1 MNLETYLETN
11 NFEKKDLT
19 ILFSVGCVL
28 NTKTGDTFPIMA
40 DDTFDFEDG
49 MNVVTDEYDAYWW
62 ESLGKWKADERLV
75 LDTIENINDELR
87 IAYDHSIDTI
97 DPDESELPGPNPN
110 TYGYNDPA
118 STELDLDRDI
128 PEITVTDGSEPTEA
142 EWLEQK
148 AELSLGI

>member
-1 MNLETYLETN
+1 MIKKEKTMNLETYLETN

-49 MNVVTDEYDAYWW
+49 MNVVTDEFDAYWW
-62 ESLGKWKADERLV
+62 ENLGKWKPEERLV
-75 LDTIENINDELR
+75 LETIENINDEP
-87 IAYDHSIDTI
+87 YDHSIDTI

-110 TYGYNDPA
+110 TYGYNDTI
-118 STELDLDRDI
+118 SDEEVD
-128 PEITVTDGSEPTEA
+128 
-142 EWLEQK
+142 WLESK
-148 AELSLGI
+148 AELAMGI

>member
-40 DDTFDFEDG
+40 DDGFDFEDG
-49 MNVVTDEYDAYWW
+49 MNVVTDEFDEYWW
-62 ESLGKWKADERLV
+62 ENLGKWKADERLV
-75 LDTIENINDELR
+75 LDTIENLNTEP
-87 IAYDHSIDTI
+87 YDHSIDTI

-110 TYGYNDPA
+110 TYGYNDTI
-118 STELDLDRDI
+118 SDEEVD
-128 PEITVTDGSEPTEA
+128 
-142 EWLEQK
+142 WLESK
-148 AELSLGI
+148 VELSLGI

>member
-40 DDTFDFEDG
+40 DDGFDFEDG
-49 MNVVTDEYDAYWW
+49 MNVVTDEFDAYWW
-62 ESLGKWKADERLV
+62 ENLGKWKPEERLV
-75 LDTIENINDELR
+75 LDTIENINDEP
-87 IAYDHSIDTI
+87 YDHSIDTI

-110 TYGYNDPA
+110 TYGYNDTI
-118 STELDLDRDI
+118 SDEEVD
-128 PEITVTDGSEPTEA
+128 
-142 EWLEQK
+142 WLESK
-148 AELSLGI
+148 VELSLGI

>member
-28 NTKTGDTFPIMA
+28 NTKTGDTFPMMA

-49 MNVVTDEYDAYWW
+49 MNVVTDEFDEYWW
-62 ESLGKWKADERLV
+62 ENLGKWKPEERLV
-75 LDTIENINDELR
+75 LDTIDNLNNEP
-87 IAYDHSIDTI
+87 YDHSIDTI
-97 DPDESELPGPNPN
+97 DPDEPTELPGEVSYVDSLLTTGFDN
-110 TYGYNDPA
+110 
-118 STELDLDRDI
+118 
-128 PEITVTDGSEPTEA
+128 EPTES

-148 AELSLGI
+148 VELSLGI

>member
-40 DDTFDFEDG
+40 DDGFDFEDG
-49 MNVVTDEYDAYWW
+49 MNVVTDEFDEYWW
-62 ESLGKWKADERLV
+62 ESLGKWKPEERLV
-75 LDTIENINDELR
+75 LETIENINDEP
-87 IAYDHSIDTI
+87 YDHSIDTI

-110 TYGYNDPA
+110 TYGYNDTI
-118 STELDLDRDI
+118 SDEEVD
-128 PEITVTDGSEPTEA
+128 
-142 EWLEQK
+142 WLESK
-148 AELSLGI
+148 VELSLGI

>member
-11 NFEKKDLT
+11 NFNKNDLT

-49 MNVVTDEYDAYWW
+49 MNVVTDEFDAYWW
-62 ESLGKWKADERLV
+62 ENLGKWKPEERLV
-75 LDTIENINDELR
+75 LETIENINDEP
-87 IAYDHSIDTI
+87 YDHSIDTI

-110 TYGYNDPA
+110 TYGYNDTI
-118 STELDLDRDI
+118 SDEEVD
-128 PEITVTDGSEPTEA
+128 
-142 EWLEQK
+142 WLESK
-148 AELSLGI
+148 AELAMGI

>member
-40 DDTFDFEDG
+40 DDGFDFEDG
-49 MNVVTDEYDAYWW
+49 MNVVTDEFDEYWW
-62 ESLGKWKADERLV
+62 ENLGKWKPEERLV
-75 LDTIENINDELR
+75 LDTIDNLNTEP
-87 IAYDHSIDTI
+87 YDHSIDTI

-110 TYGYNDPA
+110 TYGYNDTI
-118 STELDLDRDI
+118 SDEEVD
-128 PEITVTDGSEPTEA
+128 
-142 EWLEQK
+142 WLESK
-148 AELSLGI
+148 VELAMGI

>member
-28 NTKTGDTFPIMA
+28 NTKTGDTFPMMA

-49 MNVVTDEYDAYWW
+49 MNVVTDEFDAYWW
-62 ESLGKWKADERLV
+62 ENLGKWKPEERLV
-75 LDTIENINDELR
+75 LETIENINDEP
-87 IAYDHSIDTI
+87 YDHSIDTI

-110 TYGYNDPA
+110 TYGYNDTI
-118 STELDLDRDI
+118 SDEEVD
-128 PEITVTDGSEPTEA
+128 
-142 EWLEQK
+142 WLESK
-148 AELSLGI
+148 VELSLGI